1 MHHFVQSLNASW
13 PIERW
18 PDTRVLVGVSGGADS
33 IALLH
38 ALCNLHPCPSDNIF
52 AIHVNHQWRGAESD
66 ADAKFVADTCEDLS
80 VGLSVIGASDYPDL
94 SVDQNE
100 QAAREIRYRA
110 FADIACQLGARYVV
124 TAHTSDDQVETVLDR
139 ILRGTGMLG
148 LSGIPRT
155 REIAHGI
162 VMIRPML
169 SLSRQQ
175 VEAFVSDSQIE
186 HRHDHSNEDMKYMR
200 NRIRGELLPLIER
213 DYQNDARSAIL
224 RLSSLAADLNEW
236 ISDHVDDLLV
246 SVLIQDELTG
256 TVVIDAVAFNN
267 LAVFVKGQVLISIW
281 ESQGWPRR
289 EMGREQWQRL
299 IDLCL
304 SESGTDEFSGAI
316 CAKKHDGRLSLTRR
330 VE

>member
-1 MHHFVQSLNASW
+1 M
-13 PIERW
+13 
-18 PDTRVLVGVSGGADS
+18 
-33 IALLH
+33 
-38 ALCNLHPCPSDNIF
+38 
-52 AIHVNHQWRGAESD
+52 
-66 ADAKFVADTCEDLS
+66 
-80 VGLSVIGASDYPDL
+80 
-94 SVDQNE
+94 
-100 QAAREIRYRA
+100 
-110 FADIACQLGARYVV
+110 
-124 TAHTSDDQVETVLDR
+124 LDR

-175 VEAFVSDSQIE
+175 VETFVSDSKIE

-236 ISDHVDDLLV
+236 ISDHVDDLLE
-246 SVLIQDELTG
+246 SVLIQDELAG

-267 LAVFVKGQVLISIW
+267 LAVFVKGQVLISVW
-281 ESQGWPRR
+281 ESRGWPRR

>member
-13 PIERW
+13 PVKRW
-18 PDTRVLVGVSGGADS
+18 QDTRVLVGVSGGADS

-38 ALCNLHPCPSDNIF
+38 TLCDLHPRPSENIF
-52 AIHVNHQWRGAESD
+52 AVHVNHQWRGAESD
-66 ADAKFVADTCEDLS
+66 ADAEFVAKTCKRLD
-80 VGLSVIGASDYPDL
+80 VGLSVINASDYPDL
-94 SVDQNE
+94 SADQNE

-110 FADIACQLGARYVV
+110 FADIACKLGARYVV

-169 SLSRQQ
+169 SLTRQQ
-175 VEAFVSDSQIE
+175 VEEFVSDSGIE
-186 HRHDHSNEDMKYMR
+186 HRHDRSNEDMKYMR

-213 DYQNDARSAIL
+213 DYQSDARSAIL
-224 RLSSLAADLNEW
+224 RLSSLATDLNDW
-236 ISDHVDDLLV
+236 ISDHVEGLLE
-246 SVLIQDELTG
+246 SELIQNDSAG
-256 TVVIDAVAFNN
+256 VIVIDAVAFND

-281 ESQGWPRR
+281 ENQGWPRR

-304 SESGTDEFSGAI
+304 SESGTEEFSGAI